1 MTNEKIKAVL
11 YDIVVHEL
19 KTNNQ
24 DEINILIKAIT
35 FKIDDFADIVE
46 AISAHTGD
54 DLDYDRIKDVA
65 YDLIF

>member
-1 MTNEKIKAVL
+1 MKDVIKVVL

-19 KTNNQ
+19 QTNNQ

-35 FKIDDFADIVE
+35 FKIDDYPDIVS
-46 AISAHTGD
+46 AIEGHLDEDA
-54 DLDYDRIKDVA
+54 DYDRIKDVA